1 MMRMILTTLMM
12 TLMMVL
18 LIKVYTKVC
27 MRSGCC
33 KIPTSFLLVRF
44 FTPKFWFNIF
54 CVIQLFFVSSISIGD
69 FVMTLRDKLAMIT
82 GSELM
87 ILINKNKPIGMRA
100 KLYNTN
106 IEKYEYY
113 DFVLSDIKDESMREY
128 INAHKNLFE
137 NVELVSNGAGLL
149 VSLQEVKGDIVVSE
163 LKNPED
169 INGILEKVVAVYK
182 ELIHE

>member
-1 MMRMILTTLMM
+1 
-12 TLMMVL
+12 
-18 LIKVYTKVC
+18 
-27 MRSGCC
+27 
-33 KIPTSFLLVRF
+33 
-44 FTPKFWFNIF
+44 
-54 CVIQLFFVSSISIGD
+54 
-69 FVMTLRDKLAMIT
+69 MTLRDKLAMIT